1 MMVLLYTTLVMKNM
15 KTFDEVPNH
24 LKEAV
29 RASLIEYGYKF
40 PENETK

>member
-1 MMVLLYTTLVMKNM
+1 MVLLYTTLVMNKM

-29 RASLIEYGYKF
+29 RASLIEHGYEF
-40 PENETK
+40 PEENK